1 MRNRHYAIMWN
12 CYGLEAVAEI
22 PDPAEH
28 TFAIL
33 KDQRPPETPNLNMW
47 RLRAQFNTQRHYE
60 IYIVTATPDID
71 RDAIRDMFEADPQ
84 TAADTIR
91 RLGQCFYNNRRSESQ
106 AVQIT

>member
-22 PDPAEH
+22 PDPAER

-33 KDQRPPETPNLNMW
+33 KDQPPPKLPNINMW

-60 IYIVTATPDID
+60 IYIITATADIGQD
-71 RDAIRDMFEADPQ
+71 DIRDMFEADPQ

-91 RLGQCFYNNRRSESQ
+91 RLGQCFYSARRSESQ
-106 AVQIT
+106 QVQIT